1 MESKECIEH
10 APSHRLTDISDLP
23 SLFRS
28 DVLSFYKE
36 EIAGDVG
43 NHISLLA
50 RRQGVSKMMAF
61 QQLADKAV
69 KSAAQVSKIL
79 EADKEAH
86 DAWQHFKAGYLGNH
100 ASLEGRYRLAELMNG
115 LEV

>member
-36 EIAGDVG
+36 EIAGDAG

-50 RRQGVSKMMAF
+50 RRQGVSKMAAF

-69 KSAAQVSKIL
+69 KSASQVSKIL

-86 DAWQHFKAGYLGNH
+86 DAWQKFKAGYIGLH
-100 ASLEGRYRLAELMNG
+100 TSMEGRYRLGELMS
-115 LEV
+115 